1 MTRNSFSVR
10 VERPGK
16 ALGEAMSEIRS
27 WLDAHKI
34 EPAAFKADTQASGPV
49 VFDSALPVSMR
60 RVFLSRRSP
69 DRGCPRQSGP
79 RPYGQVL

>member
-34 EPAAFKADTQASGPV
+34 EPPSSRPIPRLRV
-49 VFDSALPVSMR
+49 R
-60 RVFLSRRSP
+60 RIRHP
-69 DRGCPRQSGP
+69 IYP
-79 RPYGQVL
+79 

>member
-1 MTRNSFSVR
+1 MTRNTFSVR

-34 EPAAFKADTQASGPV
+34 EPAVFKADTKASGPV
-49 VFDSALPVSMR
+49 VFDIRFTREHEARLFEQAFTSSRLPPSE
-60 RVFLSRRSP
+60 
-69 DRGCPRQSGP
+69 
-79 RPYGQVL
+79 RPQTV